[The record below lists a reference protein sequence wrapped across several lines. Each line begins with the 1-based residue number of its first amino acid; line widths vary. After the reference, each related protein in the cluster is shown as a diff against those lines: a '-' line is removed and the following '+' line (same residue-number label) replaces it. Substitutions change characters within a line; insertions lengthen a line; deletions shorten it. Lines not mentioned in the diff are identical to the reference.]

1 MALLSQ
7 QSVLSLS
14 RSILQEAEPSL
25 IHSHGNT
32 RAERSCIKDETK
44 CFTWDHFTGHDVFP
58 SSVLIANAHLRPH
71 SPGAA
76 GPAARQVFAGGI
88 FIAVH

>member
-25 IHSHGNT
+25 IHSHENT
-32 RAERSCIKDETK
+32 RAGRSCIKDETK
-44 CFTWDHFTGHDVFP
+44 RFTWDHFTGRDVFP
-58 SSVLIANAHLRPH
+58 SSVLIAKARGGAR

-88 FIAVH
+88 FIVVH